1 MITAD
6 SGTRNPRVF
15 TRRRRQDHTEPGP
28 RDEIR
33 APQWG
38 RQADHHAKSVEPA
51 FARPSVLDHAD
62 EAERTALVG
71 DEPLL
76 IRNVYQLAS
85 RSKCDRLA
93 RPLRRTNRP
102 ATAPPEA

>member
-1 MITAD
+1 VITTD

-28 RDEIR
+28 RDEIL

-38 RQADHHAKSVEPA
+38 RQADHHAKSLEPE
-51 FARPSVLDHAD
+51 FARPSVLDHAA
-62 EAERTALVG
+62 EAERAALLG
-71 DEPLL
+71 DQPV
-76 IRNVYQLAS
+76 IVRIVYQLVS
-85 RSKCDRLA
+85 RPTHDRLA

-102 ATAPPEA
+102 ATAHPEA